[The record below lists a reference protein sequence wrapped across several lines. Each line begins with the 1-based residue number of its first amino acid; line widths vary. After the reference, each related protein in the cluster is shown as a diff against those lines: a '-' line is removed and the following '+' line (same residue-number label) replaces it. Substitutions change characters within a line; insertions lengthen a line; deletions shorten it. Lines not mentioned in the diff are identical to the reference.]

1 MKGEAEV
8 WEVVPNGCVPSIKY
22 ALLYSAGLKPFK
34 EGLQSRTGSGGEEPE
49 PAKDGGGGGGRM
61 RGREGGRGKDWSVRE
76 RPCSVQP
83 GGRAREWHFRDCSLQ
98 TEDPSG

>member
-49 PAKDGGGGGGRM
+49 PAKDGGGDEGEG
-61 RGREGGRGKDWSVRE
+61 GREGKRLVCQRE
-76 RPCSVQP
+76 ALLCSTRWQSP
-83 GGRAREWHFRDCSLQ
+83 RMAF
-98 TEDPSG
+98 